1 MAATGDEAVT
11 LSQLKELISNIS
23 GSGGVSFDD
32 IYPVGSIYL
41 SMASTNPS
49 TLFGG
54 TWQKLE
60 GRFLLTSDSDR
71 SAGETGGSNDAVAIA
86 HTHTGTAAS
95 AGSHDHDGY
104 TYEAGSHSHST
115 GTSGSHT
122 HSASMVSNGNHIHT
136 VQNLVQ
142 VTNSGS
148 CATTSSNPYW
158 YVKNTDGKTLAAGL
172 HTHTVTVS
180 STSSN
185 HSHTTNSTGSHEHE
199 FSTKSAGAHTH
210 SITVASSGVSGT
222 DKNMPA
228 YLVVNAWQ
236 RTA

>member
-1 MAATGDEAVT
+1 MAATGNEAVK
-11 LSQLKELISNIS
+11 LSQLKQALS
-23 GSGGVSFDD
+23 GVSGGVSFDD

-41 SMASTNPS
+41 SMVDTNPS

-54 TWQKLE
+54 TWKKLE
-60 GRFLLTSDSDR
+60 GRFLLTSS
-71 SAGETGGSNDAVAIA
+71 SSYTAGETGGSNDAVAIA

-115 GTSGSHT
+115 GMSGSHT
-122 HSASMVSNGNHIHT
+122 HSASMVSNGNHTHT
-136 VQNLVQ
+136 VENLVQ

-158 YVKNTDGKTLAAGL
+158 YVKNTDGKTLTAGL

-228 YLVVNAWQ
+228 YLVINAWQ

>member
-71 SAGETGGSNDAVAIA
+71 SAGETGGSNDAVAIE

-95 AGSHDHDGY
+95 AGSHDHNGY

-115 GTSGSHT
+115 GMSGSHK
-122 HSASMVSNGNHIHT
+122 HSASMVSNGNHTHT

-142 VTNSGS
+142 VASSGS

-158 YVKNTDGKTLAAGL
+158 YVKNTDGKTVAAGL
-172 HTHTVTVS
+172 HSHTVTVS

-222 DKNMPA
+222 GKNMPA